1 MLCRAELEI
10 DAGPRLFYRSVG
22 SMPATDNDTRQKILR
37 AALRR
42 FAHCGYAG
50 TSVQD
55 IVGAARVTKPA
66 LYYYFA
72 NKAALYQALVDSA
85 HDERYRLIQAAAAR
99 GGSLE
104 EKLVEILTALFAFL
118 QDNRELMRLAYT
130 TAFAAPG
137 EMPKE
142 INFLKKSRRNFDFI
156 RDLIKKEQVA
166 GRLNRHFDCEELA
179 YGIQGM
185 INVYVMSHL
194 VLPDF
199 KLSRKIAE
207 RVVQLF
213 LNGAVVNNSR
223 KKK

>member
-1 MLCRAELEI
+1 
-10 DAGPRLFYRSVG
+10 
-22 SMPATDNDTRQKILR
+22 MPATDNDTRQKILR

-137 EMPKE
+137 EMPRE

-156 RDLIKKEQVA
+156 RDLIQDERAA
-166 GRLNRHFDCEELA
+166 GRLERRFDSEELA
-179 YGIQGM
+179 YGIHGM

-199 KLSRKIAE
+199 KLSRQTAE
-207 RVVQLF
+207 RIVKLF
-213 LNGAVVNNSR
+213 LNGAAAKKSR
-223 KKK
+223 RTK

>member
-104 EKLVEILTALFAFL
+104 EKLIEILTALFAFL

-137 EMPKE
+137 EMPRE

-156 RDLIKKEQVA
+156 RDLIQEELAA
-166 GRLNRHFDCEELA
+166 GRLDRCFDGEELA
-179 YGIQGM
+179 YGIHGM
-185 INVYVMSHL
+185 INVYVMSRL
-194 VLPDF
+194 ILPDF
-199 KLSRKIAE
+199 KVSRKTAE
-207 RVVQLF
+207 RIVNLF
-213 LNGAVVNNSR
+213 LNGAAAKKSR
-223 KKK
+223 R

>member
-1 MLCRAELEI
+1 MEI

-137 EMPKE
+137 EMPRE

-156 RDLIKKEQVA
+156 RDLIQDERAA
-166 GRLNRHFDCEELA
+166 GRLERRFDSEELA
-179 YGIQGM
+179 YGIHGM

-199 KLSRKIAE
+199 KLSRQTAE
-207 RVVQLF
+207 RIVKLF
-213 LNGAVVNNSR
+213 LNGAAAKKSR
-223 KKK
+223 RTK